1 MCKAFAQKA
10 NPPRKI
16 ISVDAR
22 NHGDSPHTEQ
32 HSYEKMALDIK
43 KFLEERKIEKAAVLG
58 HSMGGRS
65 MMLFALLYPQ
75 LVERLIVVDISPV
88 SPIGTSRTDIPLFLR
103 AMKSIELAN
112 NLTIHQGRKVA
123 DERLSEI
130 IDEKSLRDFL
140 ITNLAKSETGD
151 FRWRIN
157 LDTLE
162 RCFEEGVANFPDVAG
177 RTFDGP
183 TLFIGGSRSDY
194 LR

>member
-1 MCKAFAQKA
+1 
-10 NPPRKI
+10 
-16 ISVDAR
+16 
-22 NHGDSPHTEQ
+22 
-32 HSYEKMALDIK
+32 MALDTK
-43 KFLEERKIEKAAVLG
+43 KFLEERNIEKAAVLG

-65 MMLFALLYPQ
+65 MMLFALMYPH

-88 SPIGTSRTDIPLFLR
+88 SPIGTSRTDIPLFLK
-103 AMKSIELAN
+103 AMKSIELQN
-112 NLTIHQGRKVA
+112 SLTIHQGRKVA

-177 RTFDGP
+177 RTYDGP